1 MPTAYLI
8 PFITFTFVL
17 ARISGLVMTAPL
29 FGSAEVPT
37 RIRALLA
44 FALALVVTPVQW
56 SAPVQMPANLILY
69 AVAMAGELL
78 IGLILGMGVMI
89 LLAGV
94 QVAGQVISQM
104 SGMSL
109 ADVFNPGFD
118 TEVPVIANLLHLVT
132 LAVFVIIGGHR
143 LLVGALLDTYA
154 FMPVGHA
161 QLPESLGK
169 LVSTLLAESF
179 SLAVRGAA
187 PAMVALLL
195 ATVVLGL
202 ISRTL
207 PQLNIL
213 AIGFGLNAVVTFL
226 VLAIS
231 VGAIAWLFQEQ
242 FEPAVETI
250 VDALRPPGT
259 GA

>member
-1 MPTAYLI
+1 MPAAYL
-8 PFITFTFVL
+8 PLFITFTFVL
-17 ARISGLVMTAPL
+17 TRVSGLVMTAPL
-29 FGSAEVPT
+29 FGSAEVPV

-44 FALALVVTPVQW
+44 LALALIVTPVQC
-56 SAPVQMPANLILY
+56 STPVAMPANLILY
-69 AVAMAGELL
+69 AIGMAGELS
-78 IGLILGMGVMI
+78 IGLILGLGIMI

-118 TEVPVIANLLHLVT
+118 SEVPIIAHMLHLVT
-132 LAVFVIIGGHR
+132 VAVFVILGGHR
-143 LLVGALLDTYA
+143 LLVAALLDTYT
-154 FMPVGHA
+154 FLPVGHA
-161 QLPESLGK
+161 EFPPSAGGLISA
-169 LVSTLLAESF
+169 LLAQSF

-213 AIGFGLNAVVTFL
+213 AIGFGLNALTTFL

-231 VGAIAWLFQEQ
+231 IGAIAWLFQEQ
-242 FEPAVETI
+242 LEPAMEAIVE
-250 VDALRPPGT
+250 ALRP
-259 GA
+259 AA

>member
-1 MPTAYLI
+1 MPAYII

-17 ARISGLVMTAPL
+17 ARVSGLVMTAPL
-29 FGSAEVPT
+29 FGSAEVPAQV
-37 RIRALLA
+37 RALLA
-44 FALALVVTPVQW
+44 FMLALLVTPIQL
-56 SAPVQMPANLILY
+56 SFAIQMPANLPLY
-69 AVAMAGELL
+69 AVLMAGELL
-78 IGLILGMGVMI
+78 IGLILGLGVMI

-118 TEVPVIANLLHLVT
+118 TEVPVISNLLHLVT
-132 LAVFVIIGGHR
+132 LAVFVAIGGHR
-143 LLVGALLDTYA
+143 LLVGALLDTYT
-154 FMPVGHA
+154 FLPMGHF
-161 QLPESLGK
+161 QIPESLGS
-169 LVSTLLAESF
+169 LVATLLAESF
-179 SLAVRGAA
+179 SLAIRGAA

-202 ISRTL
+202 VSRTL

-213 AIGFGLNAVVTFL
+213 ALGFGLNAVVTFM

-231 VGAIAWLFQEQ
+231 VGTIAWLFQEQ

-250 VDALRPPGT
+250 IDALRPAGT
-259 GA
+259 GV

>member
-1 MPTAYLI
+1 MPVAYL
-8 PFITFTFVL
+8 PLFITFTFVL
-17 ARISGLVMTAPL
+17 TRVSGLVMTAPL
-29 FGSAEVPT
+29 FGSTEVPV

-44 FALALVVTPVQW
+44 LALALMVTPVQ
-56 SAPVQMPANLILY
+56 SATPVAMPANLILY
-69 AVAMAGELL
+69 ALGLGGELL
-78 IGLILGMGVMI
+78 IGLILGLGIMM

-143 LLVGALLDTYA
+143 MLMAALLDTYSA
-154 FMPVGHA
+154 MPVGHA
-161 QLPESLGK
+161 ALPNSLDK
-169 LVSTLLAESF
+169 LVATLLSESF

-187 PAMVALLL
+187 PAMIALLL

-202 ISRTL
+202 VSRTL

-213 AIGFGLNAVVTFL
+213 AIGFGLNAAVTFL
-226 VLAIS
+226 VLAVS
-231 VGAIAWLFQEQ
+231 VGAIAYLFQDH
-242 FEPAVETI
+242 FEPALETI
-250 VDALRPPGT
+250 VDALRPSG
-259 GA
+259 